1 MATVIGINIPRTTH
15 TGSYA
20 LPSSSPFFLHEIGY
34 DRSTHRMDPYAGTR
48 EQHLSSVITYGEE
61 LALRKGFDDAWAHEH
76 ATRNTAEE
84 SARAP
89 GSCVA
94 ALLAGRAHDM
104 QAERHHP
111 YHTQEVNSLRD
122 RIESARNEPKYGASP
137 LSPYTAARQSMKG
150 RYLHSEHS
158 AKDQALTQWQSK
170 DYHV

>member
-1 MATVIGINIPRTTH
+1 MLSHGLCSA
-15 TGSYA
+15 
-20 LPSSSPFFLHEIGY
+20 
-34 DRSTHRMDPYAGTR
+34 HRDFH
-48 EQHLSSVITYGEE
+48 QE

-111 YHTQEVNSLRD
+111 YVSRCPLDFHLFYILFWQHTQEVNSLRD

-137 LSPYTAARQSMKG
+137 LSPYTAARQSMKV
-150 RYLHSEHS
+150 LHPSLSH
-158 AKDQALTQWQSK
+158 
-170 DYHV
+170 